1 MGCGDRV
8 PQEARLSLAVNI
20 PGPGVARVIRTVG
33 CVFPVGHDP
42 ARAMRAAHAGSV
54 APEATSKRLT
64 GY

>member
-8 PQEARLSLAVNI
+8 PQEARLSLVVKI
-20 PGPGVARVIRTVG
+20 PGAGVARVIRTVG